1 MELVRASRSPAEG
14 WGRGLI
20 DLGIGLIA
28 GGAVMAGFAFDPQ
41 LGILAAMLIVVVP
54 LLILRPAS
62 LFWMAVLAMLVFE
75 EFPSG
80 LGEGAERAQR
90 NAFYAQSIVVPGL
103 YMPDVLLIS
112 AIGLAVLGLLIE
124 RRRPDLRW
132 DRTAVWM
139 VLMIVVMVISV
150 GGAFVRGNPLDY
162 GGIQSSIG
170 FGFEINERSASL
182 IAFFQ
187 IKNFILLMLA
197 YLATLLYVRDRT
209 GLDRCLQV
217 LGVAAGVYLLIGLTR
232 LAAHPGWVAQTIPL
246 FYDSLS
252 SLLFVLIAYYVIAA
266 WSQGLLSRGQTL
278 WMSILAGFMMLFLLV
293 SFRRTMW
300 GAAVL
305 AVLPLL
311 AFMPASR
318 RNFLLVGGSAAALV
332 VGGAI
337 LLSPVG
343 EAVLAAVA
351 ARLGETSEDD
361 HSTAY
366 RMVLFRYF
374 ADHYDQ
380 IPLFGHGPR
389 PLWNEMVTIKQFRIS
404 LENVHSL
411 YFWVWLRLGHV
422 GLAVFIV
429 GLVTIMAQAWAL
441 SSKAADPRFR
451 VVALMVLLTILM
463 YAFSGIF
470 NPVYSQPRYLMVLG
484 LALGLLSRMI
494 QWERSG
500 RMAT

>member
-1 MELVRASRSPAEG
+1 MELLRASRSPADG

-28 GGAVMAGFAFDPQ
+28 GGVVMAGFAFDPN
-41 LGILAAMLIVVVP
+41 LGILVAMLIVGVP

-62 LFWMAVLAMLVFE
+62 LFWMAVLAVLVFE

-103 YMPDVLLIS
+103 YMPDLLLIA

-124 RRRPDLRW
+124 RRRPDLCG

-139 VLMIVVMVISV
+139 VLMSMVMVISV

-197 YLATLLYVRDRT
+197 YLATLLYVRDRS
-209 GLDRCLQV
+209 GLDRCLRV
-217 LGVAAGVYLLIGLTR
+217 LGVAAGLYLLIGLTR
-232 LAAHPGWVAQTIPL
+232 LATHPDWVAQTIPL

-252 SLLFVLIAYYVIAA
+252 SLLFVLIAYYVVAA
-266 WSQGLLSRGQTL
+266 WSQGLLSRSQTL
-278 WMSILAGFMMLFLLV
+278 WMSVLAGFMMLFVLV

-305 AVLPLL
+305 ALLPLL

-318 RNFLLVGGSAAALV
+318 RNYLLIGGSAAALV
-332 VGGAI
+332 MGGAI

-351 ARLGETSEDD
+351 ARLGETSEEDQ
-361 HSTAY
+361 STAY

-374 ADHYDQ
+374 ATHYSE

-389 PLWNEMVTIKQFRIS
+389 PLWNEMVTVKQFRIS

-411 YFWVWLRLGHV
+411 YFWIWLRLGHA
-422 GLAVFIV
+422 GLVVFIT
-429 GLVTIMAQAWAL
+429 GMIGIMAQAWSL
-441 SSKAADPRFR
+441 SRRAADPRFR
-451 VVALMVLLTILM
+451 VVALMVLLGTLM
-463 YAFSGIF
+463 FLFSGIF
-470 NPVYSQPRYLMVLG
+470 NPVYSQPRYVITLG
-484 LALGLLSRMI
+484 LGLGLLSRMM
-494 QWERSG
+494 QWDRSG
-500 RMAT
+500 RVNT